1 MSPVAIG
8 IDIGGT
14 GIKAAAVDLEA
25 GELAGD
31 RVRIPTPKPATPDAV
46 IETAAQT
53 IAELPTD
60 VPVGIGFPAAFV
72 DGEVMESPNMD
83 PAWLGLNAR
92 DAFSERLG
100 RPVTLLNDADAAGV
114 AEVRFGAGKGVEG
127 VILVLTLGTGI
138 GSALFTRGHLVPNTE
153 IGHIELRGKD
163 AELRAAASV
172 RERKDLSW
180 KKWAGRLNEY
190 LNAVDRLFWP
200 DLIILGGGVSKK
212 PERFMPHLDVRAP
225 LEPARLANHA
235 GIVGA
240 AFRAAYLAP
249 APGRRRRAPARSR
262 RRSP

>member
-25 GELAGD
+25 GDLAGE
-31 RVRIPTPKPATPDAV
+31 RIRIPTPHPPTPDAV
-46 IETAAQT
+46 METAANT
-53 IAELPTD
+53 IATLPAD
-60 VPVGIGFPAAFV
+60 AAVGVGFPAAFV

-83 PAWLGLNAR
+83 PAWIGLNAR
-92 DAFSERLG
+92 DAFTARLG
-100 RPVTLLNDADAAGV
+100 RPVTLLNDADAAGL
-114 AEVRFGAGKGVEG
+114 AEVRFGAGKGVRG
-127 VILVLTLGTGI
+127 VVLVLTLGTGI
-138 GSALFTRGHLVPNTE
+138 GSALFTDGHLVPNTE

-180 KKWAGRLNEY
+180 KRWARRLNEY
-190 LNAVDRLFWP
+190 LQAVDRLFWP

-212 PERFMPHLDVRAP
+212 PEKFVPHLDVRPP
-225 LEPARLANHA
+225 LEPAQLANRA

-240 AFRAAYLAP
+240 ALRAAELTGP
-249 APGRRRRAPARSR
+249 PQPRRRAPARSR
-262 RRSP
+262 RR